1 MLLQQVRKTAAVC
14 TAKLYD
20 VNREMVEEQGFIN
33 TLRDLI
39 SDPNPMVRRICLI
52 NILSFSTI
60 SRTVLRRPFPFPCP
74 SLSHC
79 RSWPTL
85 WLR

>member
-1 MLLQQVRKTAAVC
+1 MTALLSDFGGSFVIFCFLLCDQVRKTAAVC

-39 SDPNPMVRRICLI
+39 SDPNPMVR
-52 NILSFSTI
+52 
-60 SRTVLRRPFPFPCP
+60 PPC
-74 SLSHC
+74 HC
-79 RSWPTL
+79 CTHDHPL
-85 WLR
+85 AHHAGCF